1 MSRSPPRAAPSES
14 DVRMTLDLEPQ
25 SPGVFE
31 REDELSGAG
40 HEQVVFCRDE
50 NSLLRAI
57 ITIHDTTLGPA
68 LGGTR
73 FYPYANETEALRDG
87 LRLAQGM
94 TFKAAAARL
103 PLGGGKAVIIG
114 DPTTLKTPALLR
126 AYGRFIERLGG
137 AYVTA
142 ADIGTTSDDLDLIGE
157 ETRHVVGRTL
167 AAGGSGDSGLSTA
180 RGVFHAMC
188 AAARLA
194 WATDRLHGRK
204 VGVEGAG
211 KVGFHL
217 IGLLLAEGAEVVLCD
232 PSAAARQ
239 RVFDTYG
246 HLPTATS
253 LLDAPIDI
261 YAPCAMGGTLNHASV
276 STLRATIVCGA
287 ANNQLATESVDNTL
301 FQHAVIWV
309 PDFVANAGGL
319 IQVGG
324 ELLGN
329 NADEVLDQVQHIEDT
344 THEIVSRSIQRRV
357 PTGSAALEIVRARLS
372 GHAATQRMAFA

>member
-1 MSRSPPRAAPSES
+1 
-14 DVRMTLDLEPQ
+14 MTINLERQ

-31 REDELSGAG
+31 RDDELADAG
-40 HEQVVFCRDE
+40 HEQVVFCRDDD
-50 NSLLRAI
+50 SGLRAI

-73 FYPYANETEALRDG
+73 FYPYPSEAAALRDG
-87 LRLAQGM
+87 MRLAQGM

-137 AYVTA
+137 TYVTA
-142 ADIGTTSDDLDLIGE
+142 ADVGTTSDDLDLIGE
-157 ETRHVVGRTL
+157 STRHVVGRTV
-167 AAGGSGDSGLSTA
+167 ASGGSGDSGLSTA
-180 RGVFHAMC
+180 RGVFHAMR

-194 WATDRLHGRK
+194 WPADGLRGRT

-217 IGLLLAEGAEVVLCD
+217 VGLLLAEGAEVVLCE

-239 RVFDTYG
+239 RLFEAYG
-246 HLPTATS
+246 QQPTATT
-253 LLDAPIDI
+253 LHDAATDI
-261 YAPCAMGGTLNHASV
+261 YAPCALGGTLDHSSV
-276 STLRATIVCGA
+276 STLRATVVCGA
-287 ANNQLATESVDNTL
+287 ANNQLATQSVDDAL
-301 FQHAVIWV
+301 FQRSVIWV

-324 ELLGN
+324 ELLGST
-329 NADEVLDQVQHIEDT
+329 ADDVLHKVQRIEDT
-344 THEIVSRSIQRRV
+344 TREIVSWSMQRRM
-357 PTGSAALEIVRARLS
+357 PTGAAALDIVRARLS
-372 GHAATQRMAFA
+372 HPAAQREAFA